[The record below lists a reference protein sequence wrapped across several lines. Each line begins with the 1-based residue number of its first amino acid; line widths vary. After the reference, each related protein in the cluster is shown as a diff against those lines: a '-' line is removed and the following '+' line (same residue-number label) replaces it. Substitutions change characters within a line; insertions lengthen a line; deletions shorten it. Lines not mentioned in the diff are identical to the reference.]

1 MCRGGAGFELLSH
14 EAFGKLLST
23 GYVWIFKFSQM
34 DAARMERK
42 MAYTAL
48 YRKLRPQNF
57 EEVVGQDAIVKT
69 LKNQVQSGRL
79 SHAYL
84 FTGTRGTGKTST
96 AKIFAR
102 AVNCLE
108 PKEGNPCNQCE
119 NCRRELEGND
129 LNIME
134 IDAASNN
141 GVDNIREL
149 REDVRYQP
157 ANAKFKIYIVDE
169 VHMLSTGAFNA
180 LLKTLEEPP
189 AHVIF
194 ILATTDPHKIPDTI
208 LSRCQRYDF
217 RRISSPAIQEVMTGY
232 LNGQGIEYEDKAL
245 RLIAKL
251 ADGALRDAH
260 SILDRCMAFY
270 LGEKLT
276 LEKVLQLL
284 GAVDSTVYEEI
295 TAALIKRDIA
305 TLLEKTDEMI
315 MQGRDLQQMLLGQIA
330 FLRDLMIVKT
340 MPEPEKI
347 VDLSAE
353 TLLALQAIS
362 SLCEESFLMYAIK
375 ELSKLEAEMKYESNK
390 RVLLELTWIKLCHPE
405 LDKGTENILQRL
417 DNLEKKMAETPV
429 RVVEKVGV
437 KAVQEKL
444 QPKLPPVDVMAFPE
458 DIKLVIKEWKTQKF
472 DINGLI
478 DVVLLGATPFYT
490 EKEEAL
496 TIVTENDAGADYLQM
511 GDYLKRL
518 EDFLAEKYQKNFRV
532 QVISAAQYQ
541 ERHKRSF
548 SEIKDA
554 VEFLRK
560 NINFDIEVVE

>member
-1 MCRGGAGFELLSH
+1 MCRGGAEFELLSH

-340 MPEPEKI
+340 MPEPERI

-362 SLCEESFLMYAIK
+362 SLCDESFLMYAIK

-429 RVVEKVGV
+429 RVVEKGGV
-437 KAVQEKL
+437 KAVQEKP

-496 TIVTENDAGADYLQM
+496 TIVTENEAGADYLQM

-548 SEIKDA
+548 GEIKDA

>member
-1 MCRGGAGFELLSH
+1 
-14 EAFGKLLST
+14 
-23 GYVWIFKFSQM
+23 
-34 DAARMERK
+34 

-340 MPEPEKI
+340 MPEPERI

-362 SLCEESFLMYAIK
+362 SLCDESFLMYAIK

-429 RVVEKVGV
+429 RVVEKGGV
-437 KAVQEKL
+437 KAVQEKP

-496 TIVTENDAGADYLQM
+496 TIVTENEAGADYLQM

-548 SEIKDA
+548 GEIKDA

>member
-1 MCRGGAGFELLSH
+1 MKRLENYCRRDMCGFSNSV
-14 EAFGKLLST
+14 K
-23 GYVWIFKFSQM
+23 W
-34 DAARMERK
+34 DAAKMERK

-429 RVVEKVGV
+429 RVVEKAGV
-437 KAVQEKL
+437 KAVQEKP